1 MAVEYQD
8 YYKILGVKR
17 EVSEK
22 EIKSAYRK
30 LARKWHPDLHTGK
43 KKAEAEEKIK
53 KINEAYEVLSDPD
66 KREKYDRLGNSWRA
80 GENFQAPPDMDGV
93 YFYTNSDF
101 DIGDL
106 GGFSDFF
113 STLFGGSQTGRERK
127 SDVYSTPVPGQDI
140 ESDIELTLEEAYKGV
155 TRAVRLSLSS
165 ICPDCHGRGMI
176 NRNFCSRCGG
186 TGSIPEE
193 KSLEVKIPAG
203 IYEGNRIRLKG
214 QGGEGIAGGQ
224 KGDLYLKVHLLPH
237 PVFAVKGRDIENE
250 IILRPE
256 QAVIGDKIIVPTLD
270 NNVKM
275 TVPPL
280 SRSGQ
285 KLRLKGKGL
294 PLKEGGRG
302 DQYVRLKIDIPANL
316 SEEEKKLYHRLK
328 EIREK

>member
-1 MAVEYQD
+1 MAVHYQD

-17 EVSEK
+17 NASEK

-43 KKAEAEEKIK
+43 KKNEAEEKIK
-53 KINEAYEVLSDPD
+53 KINEAYEVLSDPK
-66 KREKYDRLGNSWRA
+66 KREKYDRLGSNWRE
-80 GENFQAPPDMDGV
+80 GDNFQAPPDMDGV
-93 YFYTNSDF
+93 HFYTSSDF

-113 STLFGGSQTGRERK
+113 ETLFGSRQAGSRRQAGAYNAPLR
-127 SDVYSTPVPGQDI
+127 GQDI

-155 TRAVRLSLSS
+155 TRAIRLSLSS
-165 ICPDCHGRGMI
+165 VCPECHGRGMI

-186 TGSIPEE
+186 TGNIPEE
-193 KSLEVKIPAG
+193 KSLEVKVPAG

-224 KGDLYLKVHLLPH
+224 KGDLYLKVHILPH
-237 PVFAVKGRDIENE
+237 PVFTVKGRDIENE

-256 QAVIGDKIIVPTLD
+256 QAVIGDKVTVPTLD
-270 NNVKM
+270 NNVVM
-275 TVPPL
+275 TVP
-280 SRSGQ
+280 SGSHTGQ

-302 DQYVRLKIDIPANL
+302 DQYVRLKIDIPGDL
-316 SEEEKKLYHRLK
+316 SEEEKKLYRRLK
-328 EIREK
+328 DIREK